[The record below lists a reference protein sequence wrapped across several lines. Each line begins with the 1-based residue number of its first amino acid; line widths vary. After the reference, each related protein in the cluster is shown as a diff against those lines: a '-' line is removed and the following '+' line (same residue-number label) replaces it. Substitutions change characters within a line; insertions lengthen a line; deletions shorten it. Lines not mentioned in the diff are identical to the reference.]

1 MHLHVVRS
9 GRGEKTYFYG
19 RLVQSYRRESDGAPA
34 HRVVANLGRMTELEV
49 ENYRAALEASRKNQ
63 RVVLLAP
70 VALDPAALR
79 PDANLRYLDVA
90 VLLELWREWGLDGL
104 LSDAMPAGM
113 ADLAPAQVVA
123 ALVIQRCA
131 DPGSKLYATRWFPR
145 TALPELLGIA
155 PDAFNNTRL
164 HRVLDAL
171 DDAGPD
177 LMRKLPRLYEKRD
190 GAFVSLFLDVTDTW
204 FVGDGPQAAESA
216 KTKEGLIR
224 RKIGIV
230 LLCNEHG
237 FPLRWEVVSGK
248 EPDCRVMESMLRSIA
263 PMSWVGT
270 APVVVD
276 RAMGKSAQL
285 AAMLSTNLRFLTA
298 LTTTE
303 FDSYAPTLPHAGL
316 SKLDL
321 DGEDDE
327 VLARCAAEAGRLAE
341 AAGMAKAADD
351 LFVLDCGVVQ
361 RVNSGQSRLPASAGP
376 ASAAA
381 VRLCGEMQDL
391 VASGSVA
398 SFAAAGRALGLGKP
412 LATKYLELG
421 KLSEDIRREVAAGD
435 AGYALT
441 GLLRVAR
448 IADAEAQ
455 RREFDK
461 LPRKAPNGRSTPR
474 RPASTDAA
482 DELETIRVR
491 TVAYFN
497 PQRFVEQRLHAGRRL
512 ARVRVFVDEL
522 NARLAKPRARR
533 DRDAIVASVDRFLR
547 REEML
552 DAYIVEIDRREGDRP
567 AYQVRLTLDSD
578 EWARRRRYDGFTVL
592 AAHPDLTHDAAQLC
606 NLYRAKDAV
615 EKDFQIIKGVVQLR
629 PVRHRLDRKVRAHV
643 TLCMLAL
650 LLERTLDRKL
660 AGNYSAAAALE
671 HLASCHL
678 NRYRPDGAPQLH
690 ALTRPDAQQE
700 EILRALRLRHV
711 ADHEELLA
719 RLTPR

>member
-9 GRGEKTYFYG
+9 GRGEKAYFYG
-19 RLVQSYRRESDGAPA
+19 RLVQSYRREPDGAPM
-34 HRVVANLGRMTELEV
+34 HRVLANLGRMTELEV
-49 ENYRAALEASRKNQ
+49 ANFRAALEASRKNQ
-63 RVVLLAP
+63 RVALVAP
-70 VALDPAALR
+70 VALDAAALR

-113 ADLAPAQVVA
+113 ADLSPAQVVA

-204 FVGDGPQAAESA
+204 FVGDGPEAAQSA

-224 RKIGIV
+224 RKVGIV

-237 FPLRWEVVSGK
+237 YPLRWEVVAGK

-263 PMSWVGT
+263 PMSWVGG

-285 AAMLSTNLRFLTA
+285 ATMLSTNLRFLTA
-298 LTTTE
+298 LTVTE
-303 FDSYAPTLPHAGL
+303 FDSYAPQLPHAAL

-321 DGEDDE
+321 DAEDDE
-327 VLARCAAEAGRLAE
+327 VLARCAAEAGRLAQ
-341 AAGMAKAADD
+341 ASGMAKAADD
-351 LFVLDCGVVQ
+351 LFVLECGVVQ
-361 RVNSGQSRLPASAGP
+361 RTNTACSRLPASAGP
-376 ASAAA
+376 TSAEA
-381 VRLCGEMQDL
+381 VRLCGEMLEL
-391 VASGSVA
+391 VAGGSVA
-398 SFAAAGRALGLGKP
+398 SLTAAGRALGLGKP
-412 LATKYLELG
+412 LAGKYAELRR
-421 KLSEDIRREVAAGD
+421 LSEEIRREVIAGD
-435 AGYALT
+435 VAYTLTALS
-441 GLLRVAR
+441 RIAR
-448 IADAEAQ
+448 IAEPEAQ
-455 RREFDK
+455 RRAFDELAK
-461 LPRKAPNGRSTPR
+461 QAPNRRAVAPR
-474 RPASTDAA
+474 PTRPDAG
-482 DELETIRVR
+482 DELEAIRVR

-497 PQRFVEQRLHAGRRL
+497 PQRFVEQRLQARRRL
-512 ARVRVFVDEL
+512 ARVAAYVDGL
-522 NARLAKPRARR
+522 NARLASPRARMG
-533 DRDAIVASVDRFLR
+533 RDAIIASVDRCLR
-547 REEML
+547 REELL
-552 DAYIVEIDRREGDRP
+552 DAYTVKIDHGSAGRP

-592 AAHPDLTHDAAQLC
+592 AAHPELPHDATQLC
-606 NLYRAKDAV
+606 KLYRAKDAV
-615 EKDFQIIKGVVQLR
+615 EKDFQVIKGIVQLR

-650 LLERTLDRKL
+650 LLERTLARKL
-660 AGNYSAAAALE
+660 APKYTAAAALE
-671 HLASCHL
+671 YLASCHL
-678 NRYRPDGAPQLH
+678 NRYRPEGAPQIH
-690 ALTRPDAQQE
+690 ALTRPDAEQDA
-700 EILRALRLRHV
+700 ILRALHLRHL